1 MLQNTYLHSFLN
13 TYLTIKNAG
22 RFLKF
27 AWQYYLDKMRS
38 KVSGVFRTLSNI

>member
-13 TYLTIKNAG
+13 TYLTLKNAA

-27 AWQYYLDKMRS
+27 ARQYYLDKMRS
-38 KVSGVFRTLSNI
+38 QVSGVFRTLSNI